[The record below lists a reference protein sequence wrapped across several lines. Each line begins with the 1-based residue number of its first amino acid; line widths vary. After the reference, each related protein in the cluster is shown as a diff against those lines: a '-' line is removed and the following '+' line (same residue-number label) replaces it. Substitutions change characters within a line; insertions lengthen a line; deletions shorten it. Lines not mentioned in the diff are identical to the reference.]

1 MKTGNRI
8 IEGIIPRLNI
18 IAAYA
23 ATLYYFEILLL
34 MPGVLA
40 LFGKTAAVLTGF
52 TLTALLS
59 VHIIMLFLKKE
70 KNRVIH
76 LFIMDLHAAA
86 SLAFIA
92 VVLFRGAG
100 NGLAAGLVVS
110 VRVLILFIEVPLLC
124 LMTGTGAR
132 HSFS

>member
-18 IAAYA
+18 IAAYT

-100 NGLAAGLVVS
+100 HGLAAGLVIS